1 MGFVNC
7 LFLIIKKVSDHDFI
21 ENNVIVFSFLT
32 CIPCLFKNNYN
43 LHGYVVVVV
52 VFAVVEVVAAAVVV
66 VVVDVVCQLQFGSA
80 SKK

>member
-43 LHGYVVVVV
+43 LHGYVVVVAAV
-52 VFAVVEVVAAAVVV
+52 AAVVVAAVVV